1 MSGAEF
7 YSVVN
12 FSLVLGAIVGALLCI
27 CLQSA
32 WNSLAPGES
41 AVQAGHGLRAK
52 IALLQQTIR
61 SDTFYAL
68 PAARKEASVELA
80 DSPVAIMAGP
90 AAAFLD
96 ALWAFLADESVAS
109 ANHPKHLAAGHR
121 IEKPLAPVL
130 CIVPPPRP
138 AEAATETE
146 TETVAPIRRRLRGT
160 ESPRVID
167 TRMIQEI
174 VLRHFG
180 VTLCAMPLGLQN
192 PSPLPLRQEL
202 LSPAAERDRVMM
214 VWYLPNRLGTL
225 RHGHRSSNRTS
236 IGQPLISGAPVDLN
250 SSYRSS

>member
-1 MSGAEF
+1 MGGAEF

-32 WNSLAPGES
+32 WNSLTPGES
-41 AVQAGHGLRAK
+41 AVPAGHGLRAK
-52 IALLQQTIR
+52 IAWLQQALR
-61 SDTFYAL
+61 SDTSYA
-68 PAARKEASVELA
+68 PPSARKEASVGLA
-80 DSPVAIMAGP
+80 DSPVSITAGP
-90 AAAFLD
+90 ASAFLD

-109 ANHPKHLAAGHR
+109 AKHPHTLAAGHR
-121 IEKPLAPVL
+121 IEKPMAPAL
-130 CIVPPPRP
+130 CIVPRPRP
-138 AEAATETE
+138 AETETE

-167 TRMIQEI
+167 TRMVQEI

-202 LSPAAERDRVMM
+202 LSPAAETARVMM
-214 VWYLPNRLGTL
+214 VWNLPNRLGTL
-225 RHGHRSSNRTS
+225 RHGHRSSNHTS
-236 IGQPLISGAPVDLN
+236 IGQRLISGAPADLN
-250 SSYRSS
+250 SWYRSS

>member
-96 ALWAFLADESVAS
+96 ALWAFLADESGAS
-109 ANHPKHLAAGHR
+109 AKHPKNLAAGHR
-121 IEKPLAPVL
+121 IEKPMAPAL
-130 CIVPPPRP
+130 CIVPPPRS
-138 AEAATETE
+138 AE

-167 TRMIQEI
+167 TRMVQEI